1 MAVVAVQVQWRGQL
15 GLIQHDKIW
24 LLLIDQPAQ
33 VPLLPLR
40 VDAPAIPHEHRQVH
54 LGYAEVAPVLA
65 VVPILVAV
73 PLLFLLLLG

>member
-15 GLIQHDKIW
+15 GLVDHDKIW

-40 VDAPAIPHEHRQVH
+40 VDAPAIPHEYRQVH
-54 LGYAEVAPVLA
+54 LGYAEVAPVLVA
-65 VVPILVAV
+65 APVLVVA